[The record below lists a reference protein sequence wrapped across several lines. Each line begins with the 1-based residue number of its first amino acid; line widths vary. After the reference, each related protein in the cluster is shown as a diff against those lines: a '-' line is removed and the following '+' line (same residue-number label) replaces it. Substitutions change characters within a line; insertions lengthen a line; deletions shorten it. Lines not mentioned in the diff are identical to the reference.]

1 MTPDEVLALPVVVDV
16 PTAGRALGMGSTL
29 AYELAKAG
37 EFPVP
42 ILTIGSRP
50 LYRVPRA
57 GLLDAL
63 GIPDTREA
71 GAPTPALALADSA
84 AARQQVSRAS

>member
-1 MTPDEVLALPVVVDV
+1 MTPAEVLALPVVVDV

-42 ILTIGSRP
+42 ILRVGR
-50 LYRVPRA
+50 LYKVPRA
-57 GLLDAL
+57 GLLAAL
-63 GIPDTREA
+63 GIPDMRKA
-71 GAPTPALALADSA
+71 GAPTPALVLLDHDAPATAKLQDSA
-84 AARQQVSRAS
+84 